1 MLKNRTNAA
10 ILSAGGTAVLLW
22 FALGSLGT
30 SIERSGAWA
39 AYLPSIPAG
48 TWWLTSVDAGGV
60 FLVMVL
66 VLALVLALS
75 IPVLRS
81 TRTGGVAVVLALW
94 WVTIAAGALG
104 TLAWAV
110 IRTDRGPYEAAWS
123 SATAL
128 GPGAWW
134 GLVSGWV
141 VGLVGWRVRGSAG
154 MVPAP
159 AAHRLALPA
168 AAGAA
173 ATTAVLA
180 AAGWALSG
188 VLHSWA
194 LEQILPAT
202 SPARLDAQRLVEA
215 FLPLSRGMSVPVSD
229 TDGSAYLLGAVALV
243 LVVGLVGTAVGL
255 AASLRGGRTALVL
268 GLWFTAV
275 LGSTVAAF
283 VSVLPLTEQV
293 GGLGSLVRYGSALVT
308 AGGVWGL
315 MYGWVAALGGLLV
328 GWLVDRSTVRETPTL
343 LTEVPTPARG
353 PGARPDAAG

>member
-1 MLKNRTNAA
+1 MPRNRTNAA
-10 ILSAGGTAVLLW
+10 ILSAGGTALLLW
-22 FALGSLGT
+22 LVLGSLGT
-30 SIERSGAWA
+30 GIDRSGTWA
-39 AYLPSIPAG
+39 YYLPSIPAG

-60 FLVMVL
+60 LLVMVL
-66 VLALVLALS
+66 VLAVVVALS

-110 IRTDRGPYEAAWS
+110 IRTDRGPYETAWS

-134 GLVSGWV
+134 GLLSGWA
-141 VGLVGWRVRGSAG
+141 VGLVALRVRGSAG

-159 AAHRLALPA
+159 AAHRLALRA
-168 AAGAA
+168 AVAAA
-173 ATTAVLA
+173 ATTAILA
-180 AAGWALSG
+180 AVGWAVSG
-188 VLHSWA
+188 VLRTLA
-194 LEQILPAT
+194 LEQILPVT
-202 SPARLDAQRLVEA
+202 SQARQDALRVVDAL
-215 FLPLSRGMSVPVSD
+215 LPLSRGMSVPVSD

-243 LVVGLVGTAVGL
+243 VVSGAAGTAVGL

-268 GLWFTAV
+268 ALWFTVV

-283 VSVLPLTEQV
+283 VSVLPLTGQV
-293 GGLGSLVRYGSALVT
+293 GGVDLLLGYAAALVT
-308 AGGVWGL
+308 TGGVWGL
-315 MYGWVAALGGLLV
+315 MYGWLAALGGLLA

-343 LTEVPTPARG
+343 LSVVPTPARG
-353 PGARPDAAG
+353 QVTRPDDAG